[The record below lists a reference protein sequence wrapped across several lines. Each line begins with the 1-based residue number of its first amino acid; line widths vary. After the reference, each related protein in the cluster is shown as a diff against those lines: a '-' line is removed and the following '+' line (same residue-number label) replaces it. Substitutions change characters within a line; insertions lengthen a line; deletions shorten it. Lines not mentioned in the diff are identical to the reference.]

1 MKYYI
6 IAGEASGDLHASN
19 LIKGIT
25 RHDPRAQCRGWGGDL
40 MQAAGCTIVRHY
52 KDTAIMGF
60 LTVLRH
66 LGTIRRN
73 LFWACVYNAVG
84 IPLAA
89 GALFPVWGVMLT
101 PGVSA
106 ACMAFSSVSV
116 VTSSL
121 LLARCRI

>member
-1 MKYYI
+1 MPEWI
-6 IAGEASGDLHASN
+6 V
-19 LIKGIT
+19 
-25 RHDPRAQCRGWGGDL
+25 RGWMEEYGEKKTEAML
-40 MQAAGCTIVRHY
+40 AALLEKRPLTIR
-52 KDTAIMGF
+52 
-60 LTVLRH
+60 LSERTV
-66 LGTIRRN
+66 GTIRRN

-89 GALFPVWGVMLT
+89 GALFPVWDVMLT